1 MLSGTRRVLV
11 EGFQSGNI
19 ETFLTKISIIF
30 DIISCK
36 SIYFQYSI
44 CHLYFIVLI
53 LIIISFAFHTL
64 YIFEVHRHLFIS
76 SIQVGY

>member
-1 MLSGTRRVLV
+1 MLE
-11 EGFQSGNI
+11 EGFHSGDV

-44 CHLYFIVLI
+44 CHFNFIFLI
-53 LIIISFAFHTL
+53 LIIISFAFHIL